1 MRLDDLEDADKK
13 RKNNKNAKEI
23 VAVLKDVDINRMSPI
38 EAFDM
43 LGELIKKAR
52 DE

>member
-1 MRLDDLEDADKK
+1 M
-13 RKNNKNAKEI
+13 KNNKNAKEI